1 MAISASFSDMVVMH
15 EFMNTTRR
23 RLQPGTRIQQYSFC
37 QFFEQFKIRSQ
48 SYPPFRVMCVCV
60 CRCVDPIRRSV
71 GCNCFYFSGPSR
83 HNCMIFFHRNRFTS
97 WTCTY
102 GYISFLF
109 SHGSR
114 SSCRIHDT
122 KSPTLA
128 SCFLFGNT
136 SSS

>member
-83 HNCMIFFHRNRFTS
+83 HNCMIFFHKNRFLLTS
-97 WTCTY
+97 NDRPVTNNRLKDFMYFMYQYELLPQYNLCPSICY
-102 GYISFLF
+102 
-109 SHGSR
+109 
-114 SSCRIHDT
+114 
-122 KSPTLA
+122 
-128 SCFLFGNT
+128 
-136 SSS
+136 